1 MLIRIDPSA
10 EEPLF
15 SQIADALRQQVA
27 AGALGVGTKLPPAK
41 LLAEQLGVN
50 LHTVL
55 RAYQELRD
63 EGLVEL
69 RRGRG
74 ATITAQ
80 ANGVEALVDDVD
92 ALLAKGQQLGVS
104 LESLVALLQVRAGC

>member
-15 SQIADALRQQVA
+15 SQIAGAIRQQVA
-27 AGALGVGTKLPPAK
+27 GGTLGVGNKLPPAK
-41 LLAEQLGVN
+41 SLAEQLDVN

-80 ANGVEALVDDVD
+80 ASGVEALVDDVD
-92 ALLAKGQQLGVS
+92 ALLAKGEQLGVPA
-104 LESLVALLQVRAGC
+104 EALVALLRVRADR